1 MLDYENCQCK
11 KKIVD
16 KLDEERTE
24 NIDKLKIA
32 GMVLFQPESRLRCS
46 SYTLYIALF
55 SILFTINAEIGV
67 HFVYSRWYS
76 KKDVTRVKFGTR
88 TQAITLL
95 LN

>member
-1 MLDYENCQCK
+1 MLDYENCKCK

-32 GMVLFQPESRLRCS
+32 GMVLFQHESRLRCS

-67 HFVYSRWYS
+67 YFVYSRWCS